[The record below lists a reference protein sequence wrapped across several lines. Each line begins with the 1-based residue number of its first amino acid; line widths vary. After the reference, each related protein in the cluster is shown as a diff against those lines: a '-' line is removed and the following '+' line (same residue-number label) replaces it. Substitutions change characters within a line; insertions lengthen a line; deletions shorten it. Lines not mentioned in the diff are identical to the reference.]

1 MSTVKYTTTHEWIEV
16 DETEEATGITEGTI
30 GITERA
36 QLMYGQIVFV
46 DISPLQECEQAEII
60 GRIETESGG
69 NFYLYAPVAGEIHQ
83 INAALEDDIELINRL
98 PEGDGWI
105 CKIHIDN
112 LSELNSLLDIDEYAA
127 YEEEEIDEK
136 EYLPE
141 TDFYEDVDDY

>member
-1 MSTVKYTTTHEWIEV
+1 MVKYTTTHEWIEV
-16 DETEEATGITEGTI
+16 DGTEGTI

-36 QLMYGQIVFV
+36 QLLYGQIVFV
-46 DISPLQECEQAEII
+46 DVPPLQECEQAEII

-69 NFYLYAPVAGEIHQ
+69 SFYLYAPVAGEIHR
-83 INAALEDDIELINRL
+83 INMALEDDIELINQL

-112 LSELNSLLDIDEYAA
+112 LTELNSLLDIDEYAA

-141 TDFYEDVDDY
+141 TDFYENVDDY

>member
-1 MSTVKYTTTHEWIEV
+1 MLPSLGK
-16 DETEEATGITEGTI
+16 TI
-30 GITERA
+30 
-36 QLMYGQIVFV
+36 
-46 DISPLQECEQAEII
+46 S
-60 GRIETESGG
+60 
-69 NFYLYAPVAGEIHQ
+69 
-83 INAALEDDIELINRL
+83 LINRL